1 MDSILSR
8 EYKHKH
14 NNNIIKHTLGQKI
27 LITLHSLFFFS
38 VILSPFYLSRSFKY
52 KYGYLISYGLTTT
65 FLTWIY
71 YGRCI
76 LGDLENSNKYGSI
89 VTFFSD
95 ILGMRMEKKY
105 NTINIMINYSSFAT
119 DLYYSPSAFHTYFVI
134 ALIILFELMKKIKK
148 NM

>member
-8 EYKHKH
+8 EYKH
-14 NNNIIKHTLGQKI
+14 NNHIIKHTLGQKI

-71 YGRCI
+71 YGKCV
-76 LGDLENSNKYGSI
+76 LGDLENSNKHGTI
-89 VTFFSD
+89 VTFFTN
-95 ILGMRMEKKY
+95 IVGINMEKDTESIHK
-105 NTINIMINYSSFAT
+105 MITYSSIAT
-119 DLYYSPSAFHTYFVI
+119 DLYYSPSAFHTY
-134 ALIILFELMKKIKK
+134 LIITLFILFELMRKIKK